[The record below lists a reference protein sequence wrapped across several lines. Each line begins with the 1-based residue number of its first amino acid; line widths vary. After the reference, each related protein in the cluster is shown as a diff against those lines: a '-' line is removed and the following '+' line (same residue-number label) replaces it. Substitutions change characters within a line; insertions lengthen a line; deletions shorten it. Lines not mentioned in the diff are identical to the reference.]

1 MCRLGLRQKDL
12 ACLLVL
18 YHLFYLD
25 VYTEFKLDD
34 NDCIEEREYM
44 GSAERWISP
53 SHPCDGSCNLHVGGQ
68 HEDPEYSV
76 PCSGSTFFVV
86 CPFEENACLYSGNW
100 EIDLWNDTSNHC
112 EHDAIS
118 SEYDKQN
125 DHATTNASSPDSKVR
140 CHPSDHD
147 NGWCHFITGFF
158 RYLLNF

>member
-53 SHPCDGSCNLHVGGQ
+53 SHPCDGSCNLHVGGR

-86 CPFEENACLYSGNW
+86 CPSEENASLYSGIW
-100 EIDLWNDTSNHC
+100 EIDLWNDTSNDC

-118 SEYDKQN
+118 SEYNKQN
-125 DHATTNASSPDSKVR
+125 AHATTMASSPDSKV
-140 CHPSDHD
+140 CSHPSVHD
-147 NGWCHFITGFF
+147 NGWCIVYNQVFK
-158 RYLLNF
+158 